1 MVFDKKSLIYNTLVL
16 TAANFIVRMIGFA
29 YRILLSRLIG
39 AEGIGLFQLVAPIHM
54 LTITL
59 VTSGLPIAVSRMVS
73 RHVALKDDTGAKQ
86 VVQRALT
93 AVSILSV
100 FIMLLLSLNLKTI
113 AFHLLKQP
121 RTYLSLVA
129 FIPCILILGLS
140 SVYNGYFYGKKNVH
154 PPALSEMVEQILRVG
169 LVLATLH
176 FFAPLEAEHASAIAM
191 AGMVVGEMAGL
202 ILVQYFYW
210 KEKKH
215 NSLPY
220 RPAKH
225 SPNILRELFAIAAPI
240 TGTRLTS
247 SIMQSINSIIIPQRL
262 ILAGLSNS
270 EALSQFGMLTG
281 MAMPFIFLPFTLTG
295 ALSVVMVPNLSEDRT
310 LNDWRSIQEK
320 IGKAVLITCITTFP
334 IAALLMPLSTP
345 LSVLLY
351 NEKEV
356 GRILFYLAPI
366 IIPFCLQHTLSGLLN
381 GLGRQ
386 GLAAANYL
394 IGASAS
400 LVCNYFMVS
409 DPLFG
414 IYGYVIGLSLSS
426 MITCSLNYMAI
437 KKYGRIKTDLLH
449 WFIKPAFAALCM
461 AVATRWCY
469 SNCVVHQLPLPIS
482 IFISTLLGMLVF
494 ALLAYGMG
502 VLSSTMFTRKR

>member
-1 MVFDKKSLIYNTLVL
+1 MIFDKKSLIYNTLVL
-16 TAANFIVRMIGFA
+16 TAANFVVRMIGFA
-29 YRILLSRLIG
+29 YRILLSRVIG
-39 AEGIGLFQLVAPIHM
+39 AEGIGLFQLVAPVHM

-73 RHVALKDDTGAKQ
+73 QHTALKDDAGAKQ
-86 VVQRALT
+86 VVQRALA
-93 AVSILSV
+93 AVSMLSIL
-100 FIMLLLSLNLKTI
+100 IMLVLSLNLKTI

-129 FIPCILILGLS
+129 FIPCILILGVS
-140 SVYNGYFYGKKNVH
+140 SVYNGYFYGRKNVH

-169 LVLATLH
+169 LVLGILH

-210 KEKKH
+210 KEKKDA
-215 NSLPY
+215 SLPH

-225 SPNILRELFAIAAPI
+225 SPKILRELFAIAAPI

-262 ILAGLSNS
+262 ILAGFSNS
-270 EALSQFGMLTG
+270 QALSQFGMLTG

-295 ALSVVMVPNLSEDRT
+295 ALSVVMVPNLSEHHT
-310 LNDWRSIQEK
+310 LKDWRSIQEK
-320 IGKAVLITCITTFP
+320 IGKAILITCITAFP
-334 IAALLMPLSTP
+334 IAALLMSLSTP

-351 NEKEV
+351 SEREV

-366 IIPFCLQHTLSGLLN
+366 IIPFCLQHTLSGMLN

-386 GLAAANYL
+386 GVAARNYL
-394 IGASAS
+394 VGASAS
-400 LVCNYFMVS
+400 LACTYFLVAN
-409 DPLFG
+409 PRFG
-414 IYGYVIGLSLSS
+414 IYGYVIGFSFSSL
-426 MITCSLNYMAI
+426 ITCSLNYMGI
-437 KKYGRIKTDLLH
+437 KKYGRIKTDVLH
-449 WFIKPAFAALCM
+449 WFIKPSFAALCM
-461 AVATRWCY
+461 AVAAQWCY
-469 SNCVVHQLPLPIS
+469 SNCVAHQMSLPFS
-482 IFISTLLGMLVF
+482 IFASALVGIIVF
-494 ALLAYGMG
+494 GLLAYGMG
-502 VLSSTMFTRKR
+502 VLSTKMFTGK